1 MMDKIIYKAT
11 INGIAAKLNNN
22 NNMSEITNM
31 INLIKLSLS
40 NFVTCKFIFIENN
53 SILLIIS
60 IDNMIEVK
68 HKKIILS

>member
-60 IDNMIEVK
+60 IDNIIEVK